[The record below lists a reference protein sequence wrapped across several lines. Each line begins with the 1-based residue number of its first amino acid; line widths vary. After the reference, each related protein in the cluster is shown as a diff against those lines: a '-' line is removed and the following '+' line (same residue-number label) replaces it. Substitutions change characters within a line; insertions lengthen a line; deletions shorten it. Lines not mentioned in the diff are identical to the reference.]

1 MHQASKDALLR
12 QWETTR
18 KEGCQILEGEGGRG
32 ETRILEGE
40 GGDAAGE
47 DGVVPSSPKSFD
59 VG

>member
-1 MHQASKDALLR
+1 MSVKR
-12 QWETTR
+12 G
-18 KEGCQILEGEGGRG
+18 KEDGHG

-47 DGVVPSSPKSFD
+47 DGTVPLSLKSFD